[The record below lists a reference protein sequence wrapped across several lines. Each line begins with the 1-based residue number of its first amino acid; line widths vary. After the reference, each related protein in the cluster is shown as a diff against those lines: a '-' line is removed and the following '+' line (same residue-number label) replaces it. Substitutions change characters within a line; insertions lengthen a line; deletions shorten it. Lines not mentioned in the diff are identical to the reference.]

1 MKGAVFLATA
11 AAVAGTALA
20 DLSHMKRHGHD
31 SFHARR
37 ALHGAEGAEATCG
50 CTTEV
55 VTVEGPPTCMY
66 FIPGTRKVESKL
78 TS

>member
-37 ALHGAEGAEATCG
+37 ALHGAAEGADATCG

-55 VTVEGPPTCMY
+55 ITVEGPPTCM
-66 FIPGTRKVESKL
+66 FFFFFCESKE
-78 TS
+78 T